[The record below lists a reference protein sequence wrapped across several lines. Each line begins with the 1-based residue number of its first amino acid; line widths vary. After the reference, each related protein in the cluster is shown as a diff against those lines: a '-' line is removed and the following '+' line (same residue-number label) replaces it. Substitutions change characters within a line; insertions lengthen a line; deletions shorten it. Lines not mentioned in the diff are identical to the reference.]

1 MNMMFIKTERR
12 EPTPLFVDFM
22 AFSLFFLANGS
33 AESVVEDDANVQ
45 GSRALDAAASGVG
58 EQGLYAL
65 YVETLSCES
74 FYDPGSSTVP
84 FAYPPSREHLTSCRS
99 AVPKLRF

>member
-1 MNMMFIKTERR
+1 M
-12 EPTPLFVDFM
+12 
-22 AFSLFFLANGS
+22 
-33 AESVVEDDANVQ
+33 VEDEANVQ
-45 GSRALDAAASGVG
+45 GIRALDAPESEVG
-58 EQGLYAL
+58 EQGLSAL

-99 AVPKLRF
+99 ALPKLIFQQREQRQQDHGT